1 MPAGCPRR
9 PRHRSRPAHPA
20 RAAPVVVFG
29 ALLLAAALLPADL
42 HGQRRGRATPV
53 QQLHAL
59 FADDWERALRSNPLL
74 ATSLGD
80 RRYNDRLP
88 VVTEEAYAAA
98 LEQERELL
106 ERLAAIDRR
115 ALPAAERVHA
125 DIFERLK
132 RDRIAELEFRSY
144 LMPITSRAGF
154 HLSFPELPDR
164 VPLRTVQDYE
174 DYTAR
179 LEAFLE
185 YTRQHIGLM
194 RTGIREGYV
203 QPAVTLAGVDAALVP
218 HIVDDPEQS
227 LLYRPFTAFPA
238 TVPEAERARLAAAGR
253 RAIQGAVVP
262 AYREFLAF
270 LRDEYVP
277 AGRAEPGAAA
287 LPDGRAFY
295 RQRVRQFTTLELTP
309 EEVHATGVAEVA
321 RIRAEMEAVIR
332 RVGFDGDFAAFLEFL
347 RTDPRFYAETPEAL
361 LQEVALVL
369 KRMDGELPRLFGRL
383 PRMPYGLREVPA
395 YSAPRTTTAYYTGP
409 AGDGTRAGF
418 YWVNTYD
425 LPSRPLYE
433 VEALSLHEA
442 VPGHHL
448 QIALQQELE
457 GLPNFRRFAGFTVFS
472 EGWALYAER
481 LGLEVGFYQ
490 DPYSDF
496 GRLTYEMWRACRLVV
511 DTGLHYFGWSRQQAI
526 DFMAANTALA
536 LHNVTTE
543 VDRYISWPGQA
554 LAYKIGELRIRE
566 LRARAEAELGA
577 AFDLRAFHD
586 VVLGSGAVP
595 LDVLER
601 NVAAWIAEAGAG

>member
-1 MPAGCPRR
+1 MPAGHPRR
-9 PRHRSRPAHPA
+9 ARHPA
-20 RAAPVVVFG
+20 AGTQLTRLVPLG
-29 ALLLAAALLPADL
+29 LLLAATLVPADL
-42 HGQRRGRATPV
+42 HGQRRGRTAPV

-59 FADDWERALRSNPLL
+59 FADDWERSLRSNPLL

-80 RRYNDRLP
+80 RRYNHLLP
-88 VVTEEAYAAA
+88 TVTEEAYTVA

-106 ERLAAIDRR
+106 RRLLAIDRR
-115 ALPAAERVHA
+115 ALPPGEQVHA

-132 RDRIAELEFRSY
+132 RDRVAELEFRSY

-164 VPLRTVQDYE
+164 VPLRTVQDHE
-174 DYTAR
+174 DYIAR
-179 LEAFLE
+179 LNAFLE
-185 YTRQHIGLM
+185 YTRQHIALM

-203 QPAVTLAGVDAALVP
+203 QPAVALAGFDAALLP
-218 HIVDDPEQS
+218 HVVDDPEES
-227 LLYRPFTAFPA
+227 LLYRPFRAFPS
-238 TVPEAERARLAAAGR
+238 TVPEAERPRLAAAGR
-253 RAIQGAVVP
+253 HAVATSVVP

-270 LRDEYVP
+270 MRDEYVP
-277 AGRAEPGAAA
+277 AGRTDVGASA

-295 RQRVRQFTTLELTP
+295 RHRVRQFTTLDVTP

-321 RIRAEMEAVIR
+321 RIRSEMEAIVR
-332 RVGFDGDFAAFLEFL
+332 RVGFAGTFAEFLHFL
-347 RTDPRFYAETPEAL
+347 RTDPRFYAETPEQL
-361 LQEVALVL
+361 MKEVAHVL

-383 PRMPYGLREVPA
+383 PRMPYGIREVPA
-395 YSAPRTTTAYYTGP
+395 YVAPRTTTAYYTGP

-457 GLPNFRRFAGFTVFS
+457 GLPMFRRFAGFTVFS

-511 DTGLHYFGWSRQQAI
+511 DTGLHHLGWTRQQAI

-566 LRARAEAELGA
+566 LRARAEAELGT

-601 NVAAWIAEAGAG
+601 NVTAWIARAGGG